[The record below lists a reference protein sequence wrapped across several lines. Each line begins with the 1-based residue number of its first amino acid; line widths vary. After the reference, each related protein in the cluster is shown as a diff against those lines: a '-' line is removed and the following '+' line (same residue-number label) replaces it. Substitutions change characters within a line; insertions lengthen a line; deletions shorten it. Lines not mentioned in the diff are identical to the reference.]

1 MSSTILIMWIVLLF
15 LLPAVLSLFLQ
26 KFDFL
31 NNILNKTIIFYL
43 SLGLSAFVLWYTFY
57 NERGSVTYQHFN
69 SSLFTTLFILII
81 YVLCAYLVNALL
93 SKFNFSLKNK
103 TLKSTLS
110 SSIFLMTITFTTIG
124 SNS

>member
-1 MSSTILIMWIVLLF
+1 MSIIQLIFGFVLLF

-43 SLGLSAFVLWYTFY
+43 SLGLSAFVLWYGFY
-57 NERGSVTYQHFN
+57 NERGGATYQHFN
-69 SSLFTTLFILII
+69 LSLYTSLIVLII
-81 YVLCAYLVNALL
+81 SVLCAYLVNAFL
-93 SKFNFSLKNK
+93 SKFNFSLKNN

-110 SSIFLMTITFTTIG
+110 SSIFLMTIIFTTIG